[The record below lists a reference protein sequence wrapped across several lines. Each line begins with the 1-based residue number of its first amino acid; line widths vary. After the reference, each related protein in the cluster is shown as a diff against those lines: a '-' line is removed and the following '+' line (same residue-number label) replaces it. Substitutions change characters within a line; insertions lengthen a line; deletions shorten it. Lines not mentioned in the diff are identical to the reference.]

1 MSSSRSAD
9 ASSDPVPVTS
19 PWHGRALAAGLC
31 QAAAAEIPS
40 LPSLPSTL
48 HPCHLSP
55 CPAPIQVSQ
64 PAAGIPKKTLRK
76 PSCPL
81 NPSLSCLGNTQTAP
95 TPRNQHPTA
104 KLLLGVQCGTCFK
117 GCRNRF
123 PRQKKALDG
132 FHLLEGIP
140 ARLQLSLCCSPRCFC
155 CAQHCGSPGPD
166 CFSDLPSHQ
175 TLECCT

>member
-19 PWHGRALAAGLC
+19 PWHSRALAAGLC
-31 QAAAAEIPS
+31 QAAADEIPS

-48 HPCHLSP
+48 HRCHLSP

-81 NPSLSCLGNTQTAP
+81 NPSLSCLGNTQTAS
-95 TPRNQHPTA
+95 TPRNQHLPAQPSASHGKTA
-104 KLLLGVQCGTCFK
+104 A
-117 GCRNRF
+117 GCAVWYLWGQHPAAASRGAGIGSSG
-123 PRQKKALDG
+123 KKKPWMDST
-132 FHLLEGIP
+132 F
-140 ARLQLSLCCSPRCFC
+140 
-155 CAQHCGSPGPD
+155 
-166 CFSDLPSHQ
+166 
-175 TLECCT
+175 